1 MFGLAPALASR
12 LPSLPHV
19 EFAASRDAFSRT
31 VIVVWRRSR
40 CLCRTVAHM
49 TTSHTM
55 PDSEPCSRHACPGLL
70 GVSTGFHPLLL
81 AALVAALAAG
91 ATGCTSSLTAIALR
105 DAMREIAEYGQHRD
119 DRREDAADEAFAD
132 DGETEDLLSLEEA
145 LDSAVTRLAAV
156 GRLDTEARQMLLET
170 LESTNQTDWPIVI
183 ESFASSLEDHAK
195 SQEAIDQIAE
205 HLAAEAGEDETSP
218 TEGALLTADGE
229 AETVASVVDV
239 ADDEV
244 DQVALE
250 TPAEEEAE
258 EALAVASEE
267 PREEAPLEMV
277 GPLSVGG
284 DETIVETEPVGD
296 EPLENVAAVEP
307 DPAGALEPV
316 SPPALAAVATETAAP
331 ITESTLA
338 EQSSP
343 PATEPTPA
351 ESLAEVAEPSP
362 APTVAAKPNVAA
374 AVAERVTTA
383 IRELPVSEGAGL
395 SPEETM
401 RQLEAALAAARR
413 QAPLRVDNPCFAW
426 QVRAWGDVERC
437 DVSRFCVGQQ
447 VIVYFEVDNLT
458 ADAGPDGHATKLD
471 TELRLVN
478 VSGECLHEWSFP
490 PLAECCPAPRRDYFA
505 RYILEVPSDVAPGP
519 LRLEMTVRDLVGGK
533 STDVALPLEV
543 VDVPAEP
550 GERVASDGS
559 LLR

>member
-1 MFGLAPALASR
+1 
-12 LPSLPHV
+12 
-19 EFAASRDAFSRT
+19 
-31 VIVVWRRSR
+31 
-40 CLCRTVAHM
+40 M
-49 TTSHTM
+49 TTRHTM
-55 PDSEPCSRHACPGLL
+55 PDSKPRSHRASPGLL
-70 GVSTGFHPLLL
+70 GVSAGVHPLLW
-81 AALVAALAAG
+81 AALVASLAMGTA
-91 ATGCTSSLTAIALR
+91 GCTSSLTAIALR
-105 DAMREIAEYGQHRD
+105 DAMREIAEYGRHKD
-119 DRREDAADEAFAD
+119 ERREDAAGEAFAD
-132 DGETEDLLSLEEA
+132 DTEAEDLLSLEEA

-156 GRLDTEARQMLLET
+156 GRLDAEARQMLLET

-205 HLAAEAGEDETSP
+205 HLAAEAGDEETSP
-218 TEGALLTADGE
+218 AEESPVTADGA
-229 AETVASVVDV
+229 AETVAAAAEDAEAAVEL
-239 ADDEV
+239 A
-244 DQVALE
+244 ALE
-250 TPAEEEAE
+250 TPVEEAAE
-258 EALAVASEE
+258 PLAAVSEE
-267 PREEAPLEMV
+267 PLEPV
-277 GPLSVGG
+277 GPLSVE
-284 DETIVETEPVGD
+284 DDAPLAETEAVAD
-296 EPLENVAAVEP
+296 HRMETVVAAETES
-307 DPAGALEPV
+307 AGVLEQV
-316 SPPALAAVATETAAP
+316 SPPALTAVTTETAAP
-331 ITESTLA
+331 IAQPTADEET
-338 EQSSP
+338 SP
-343 PATEPTPA
+343 PAVPTPPATALADVVEPTPT
-351 ESLAEVAEPSP
+351 
-362 APTVAAKPNVAA
+362 PTVVAKPNVAA

-383 IRELPVSEGAGL
+383 IRALPVSEDTGL

-401 RQLEAALAAARR
+401 RQLEEALAAARR

-458 ADAGPDGHATKLD
+458 SDSRPEGHATKLD

-505 RYILEVPSDVAPGP
+505 RYILEVPADVAPGP

-550 GERVASDGS
+550 VERVASDAS

>member
-1 MFGLAPALASR
+1 
-12 LPSLPHV
+12 
-19 EFAASRDAFSRT
+19 
-31 VIVVWRRSR
+31 
-40 CLCRTVAHM
+40 
-49 TTSHTM
+49 M
-55 PDSEPCSRHACPGLL
+55 PDSEPRSHRARPGVL
-70 GVSTGFHPLLL
+70 GVSAGFHPLLC
-81 AALVAALAAG
+81 ATLVASLAVG
-91 ATGCTSSLTAIALR
+91 TTGCTSSLTAIALR
-105 DAMREIAEYGQHRD
+105 DAMREIADYGRHKD
-119 DRREDAADEAFAD
+119 DHKKDAADEAFAD
-132 DGETEDLLSLEEA
+132 DLETEDLLSLEEA
-145 LDSAVTRLAAV
+145 LDSAVSRLAAV
-156 GRLDTEARQMLLET
+156 GRLDAEARQMLLET

-205 HLAAEAGEDETSP
+205 HLASEAGDDETSP
-218 TEGALLTADGE
+218 DEESLATADGE
-229 AETVASVVDV
+229 AEPVAAEDP
-239 ADDEV
+239 ADAEV
-244 DQVALE
+244 ELAALE
-250 TPAEEEAE
+250 TPAEDASESVTA
-258 EALAVASEE
+258 ASEE
-267 PREEAPLEMV
+267 RLESEEPLEVV
-277 GPLSVGG
+277 GPLNVA
-284 DETIVETEPVGD
+284 DEATVAETEPVGD
-296 EPLENVAAVEP
+296 EIADTVVAVETGP
-307 DPAGALEPV
+307 SGALEQVP
-316 SPPALAAVATETAAP
+316 PPALAAVATETVAP
-331 ITESTLA
+331 ITESTPE
-338 EQSSP
+338 EQPSP
-343 PATEPTPA
+343 PATQPPPA
-351 ESLAEVAEPSP
+351 ESLAEVVEPSP
-362 APTVAAKPNVAA
+362 GPTVVAKPNTAA
-374 AVAERVTTA
+374 EVAERVTTA
-383 IRELPVSEGAGL
+383 IRELPVSEDAGL

-458 ADAGPDGHATKLD
+458 SDARPEGHATKLD

-505 RYILEVPSDVAPGP
+505 RYILEVPADVAPGP